1 MGGGSSRWTPA
12 ATVRLRPAVSHG
24 PCPVVFE
31 IEFEGVL
38 MPHWWLPEIPV
49 GEKILRSLICC
60 LFLLVMFRLLG
71 KREVGRM
78 TPFDLIVLLVL
89 LEPSGKLGVLK
100 QEDSPNA
107 TSTDT
112 EQTPDRSI

>member
-1 MGGGSSRWTPA
+1 
-12 ATVRLRPAVSHG
+12 
-24 PCPVVFE
+24 
-31 IEFEGVL
+31 
-38 MPHWWLPEIPV
+38 
-49 GEKILRSLICC
+49 
-60 LFLLVMFRLLG
+60 MFRLLG